1 MFPMRS
7 HKVNEKGMT
16 LVEILAALVI
26 LGIVFVGFMTV
37 FPQMTLINS
46 KTEAKLESMNIAK
59 REFVELKDVTTDKSK
74 AFQIYINGSKGKNLK
89 KIITYIYDENDYQI
103 KVDYYE
109 DDENNLKKNSHPN
122 SIQLNK
128 IHIQV
133 IKEGKVISETFGYIE
148 Q

>member
-1 MFPMRS
+1 MRS